1 MQGISYFVLK
11 TLQYMIGKTS
21 TQNQH
26 DFFKPLLKEFIS
38 LSNELVLLSEKIGCK
53 YFEDIFSD
61 FTLIS

>member
-1 MQGISYFVLK
+1 
-11 TLQYMIGKTS
+11 MIGKTS